1 MLIIIRAIL
10 IGTNLITIGTAGTLI
25 CLFRPFY
32 TGYTHLFARCF
43 GYFGAKI
50 LGLKITVYNPERIT
64 NTSSCVYVSNHQN
77 NIDLFIC
84 GNVIRRRTVSIGKK
98 SLRFLPFF
106 GQLYWLS
113 GNILIDRDNVRK
125 SLRKMDQDTDK
136 TLKEKDTS
144 IWIFPEGTRN
154 SSETL
159 LPFKRGAFRTAIKS
173 QVPIIPISI
182 SSYANKTNFNRIRS
196 CKINVTVLDPIST
209 INLKTRDAARLAQ
222 ECQDKIQETLTRM
235 NAELR

>member
-1 MLIIIRAIL
+1 MLILIRVIL
-10 IGTNLITIGTAGTLI
+10 ISANLIAVGTAGTLI
-25 CLFRPFY
+25 CMIRPFH
-32 TGYTHLFARCF
+32 TGFSHLFARCF

-50 LGLKITVYNPERIT
+50 LGLKITVNNKERIE
-64 NTSSCVYVSNHQN
+64 NSPPCVYVSNHQN
-77 NIDLFIC
+77 NIDLFVC

-98 SLRFLPFF
+98 SLKFLPFF
-106 GQLYWLS
+106 GQLYWLT

-136 TLKEKDTS
+136 TLREKDTS

-173 QVPIIPISI
+173 QVPIIPICI
-182 SSYANKTNFNRIRS
+182 SSYAKKANFNRLRA
-196 CKINVTVLDPIST
+196 CKIDVTVLDPIPT
-209 INLKTRDAARLAQ
+209 TNLKTRDAARLAQ
-222 ECQDKIQETLTRM
+222 ECQEKIQETLTQM
-235 NAELR
+235 NAKLQ